1 MNHLWIHLFFVILQ
15 NEPGGKYLPGHDIRL
30 YHMFDILLSPLE
42 WALLLTAFI
51 GMLISAGYGLHSYRR
66 AASFENPPLAGPDEF
81 HPKASVLI
89 YCQSDEE
96 TLASTLENISR
107 QDYPDFEVIV
117 VCDAAAEYAEMLN
130 EKYSALYPNVYV
142 TFVQPG
148 SHNLSRRKLAITIG
162 AKAAKGDV
170 IVTTVA
176 NIRIAS
182 EQWLSSLLAP
192 FCGEQGRYTDVSL
205 GYARI
210 NFANLHG
217 PAKWYRQFDALL
229 SDALWIG
236 YAADHMP
243 YRGDGFN
250 LAFRREVFFKHK
262 GFAKTINLHY
272 GDDDLFIHEIATPAN
287 TSVVVSPESIIETQ
301 WEDAGNRVWS
311 MQKERYSFT
320 SRWLPK
326 APFVRSS
333 IQMLMQWIVPGAVIA
348 GGLVGLPNLLPVAI
362 GAAIL
367 LCFWLVEIFCY
378 RRLAKRFEAV
388 RLWWAVWPFWLWRPL
403 ADMLFRYDHRHTR
416 KKNFTWQR

>member
-1 MNHLWIHLFFVILQ
+1 MIDLSLSFP
-15 NEPGGKYLPGHDIRL
+15 E
-30 YHMFDILLSPLE
+30 LL
-42 WALLLTAFI
+42 LLLTSFI
-51 GMLISAGYGLHSYRR
+51 SLLVSIGYGLNAYRR
-66 AASFENPPLAGPDEF
+66 AAVFRDIPVARPEEY

-89 YCQSDEE
+89 YCQSEE
-96 TLASTLENISR
+96 EVLDATLEQISR

-117 VCDAAAEYAEMLN
+117 VCDAASEYSEMLN
-130 EKYSALYPNVYV
+130 EKYGSMYSNVYV

-162 AKAAKGDV
+162 AKAAKGEV
-170 IVTTVA
+170 LVTTVA
-176 NIRIAS
+176 NIWISS
-182 EQWLSSLLAP
+182 EQWLSQLLAP
-192 FCGEQGRYTDVSL
+192 FCGERGRHIDVSL
-205 GYARI
+205 GYSRI

-217 PAKWYRQFDALL
+217 IGKWYRQFDALL
-229 SDALWIG
+229 TDALWIG
-236 YAADHMP
+236 YAADYKP

-272 GDDDLFIHEIATPAN
+272 GDDDLFIHEISTPSN

-301 WEDAGNRVWS
+301 WDESGNRIWTI
-311 MQKERYSFT
+311 QKERYSFT

-333 IQMLMQWIVPGAVIA
+333 IQMLMQWLVPGSSIA
-348 GGLVGLPNLLPVAI
+348 AALIGLPNLLSV
-362 GAAIL
+362 IL
-367 LCFWLVEIFCY
+367 GGLIILCFWLVEIIFY
-378 RRLAKRFEAV
+378 RRLAQRFEAI

-403 ADMLFRYDHRHTR
+403 ADLLFRYDHRYTR